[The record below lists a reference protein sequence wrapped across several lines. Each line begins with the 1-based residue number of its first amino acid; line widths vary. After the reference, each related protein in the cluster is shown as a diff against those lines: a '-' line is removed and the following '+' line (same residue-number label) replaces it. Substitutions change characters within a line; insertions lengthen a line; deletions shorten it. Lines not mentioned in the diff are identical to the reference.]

1 MQEIET
7 AKELARF
14 LTTNPSLLNRDTN
27 EPTLKPIIM
36 SGTESMQVFT
46 EELKRSGFTNLAEA
60 VAIVHKGESQGE
72 DAKFSS
78 LTEAAS
84 FRNRLKVMK
93 DIYAMVSDNGP
104 LFGIQARVNTGEYR
118 VGVTVGEIVFTFY
131 ETIREAEES
140 GFDSSE
146 VAGYRAQ
153 TLSEQK
159 GMPIGEEEKTQDFI
173 LSPMMESMRL
183 KYLSVLERQRR
194 ERQIKVA

>member
-1 MQEIET
+1 MPEIET
-7 AKELARF
+7 AEGLAGF

-27 EPTLKPIIM
+27 EPTSKPIIM

-46 EELKRSGFTNLAEA
+46 EELKGSGFTNLAEA

-78 LTEAAS
+78 LTEAAT

-93 DIYAMVSDNGP
+93 DIYAVVSDNGP

-118 VGVTVGEIVFTFY
+118 VGVTIGEIVLNLY
-131 ETIREAEES
+131 EVVLEAEEI
-140 GFDSSE
+140 GFDGTESI
-146 VAGYRAQ
+146 GHRAH

-159 GMPIGEEEKTQDFI
+159 GIGKNHLDFV

-183 KYLSVLERQRR
+183 KYLSVLERRRR
-194 ERQIKVA
+194 ERQTKVA